1 MLARQDWRGIQI
13 KAHSLKGSSG
23 QLLLAELKEA
33 AAAVEQYA
41 QGLSQQQPDL
51 RSTANSLYIC
61 NTILHLQ
68 QVLEASRHILR
79 AAIL

>member
-23 QLLLAELKEA
+23 QLLLMELKEA
-33 AAAVEQYA
+33 AAVVEQYA
-41 QGLSQQQPDL
+41 HDLNQQQPDL
-51 RSTANSLYIC
+51 QSTANSLHIC

-68 QVLEASRHILR
+68 QVLEASRHRLR